1 MTINIVETWNVIQNF
16 FTNVGMVTGAIMFL
30 SMPILYIVVGYPFDK
45 MFKEKAK
52 QDITGIIN
60 PGIIIINEVKRAL
73 AYAVCIAF
81 YWRFRN
87 PKAKMIYNYDA
98 ILFDNYDFK
107 ANASWLQIV
116 VSNFF
121 IYNFIVCATSSIIAA
136 VPPWLKENFLYLKSF
151 F

>member
-1 MTINIVETWNVIQNF
+1 MAINIVEIWSIIQNF
-16 FTNVGMVTGAIMFL
+16 FTNIGMVSGAITIL

-45 MFKEKAK
+45 IFKEKAK
-52 QDITGIIN
+52 QDITGIVN
-60 PGIIIINEVKRAL
+60 PGIIIVNEVKRSM
-73 AYAVCIAF
+73 AYAVCIVF

-121 IYNFIVCATSSIIAA
+121 VYNLIVCATSGAIAA
-136 VPPWLKENFLYLKSF
+136 LPSWFRENFLYLKSLF
-151 F
+151 